1 MRTSMSGPNPLKGTQ
16 GRSTISNSSSGV
28 PKSPRMTQAYNSKTP
43 TKAAPNPWAQSPQAT
58 AKPTG
63 GGYKS
68 QSTIKKPR
76 YISDESTQDSINN
89 TLAQGYANAD
99 ERFQTKSLDRAG
111 LSRGAGQQFMAGQEG
126 VKKMQES
133 AGAAADVQASD
144 QRTNDQMRSDYQ
156 KASEQEAQ
164 NNSMIQHQLAQT
176 AWQQQFAQQ
185 SLNAQLQMAQEQAM
199 LQLRLALFR

>member
-1 MRTSMSGPNPLKGTQ
+1 MINSASGLMMAPGGKQ
-16 GRSTISNSSSGV
+16 SKQQKDWYKQNSRQSPTKPTTTT
-28 PKSPRMTQAYNSKTP
+28 PKSNPYAGAYN
-43 TKAAPNPWAQSPQAT
+43 
-58 AKPTG
+58 
-63 GGYKS
+63 S
-68 QSTIKKPR
+68 QSTIQKPR
-76 YISDESTQDSINN
+76 YISDEATQDSINN

-126 VKKMQES
+126 VKKMQEA

-156 KASEQEAQ
+156 RASEQEAQ
-164 NNSMIQHQLAQT
+164 NNAMIQHQLAQT

>member
-1 MRTSMSGPNPLKGTQ
+1 MIKSASGLMTAPGGKQSKQQQDWYKNNSR
-16 GRSTISNSSSGV
+16 RS
-28 PKSPRMTQAYNSKTP
+28 P
-43 TKAAPNPWAQSPQAT
+43 TKPTTTTTKSNPYARSYNA
-58 AKPTG
+58 
-63 GGYKS
+63 
-68 QSTIKKPR
+68 QSTIQKPR
-76 YISDESTQDSINN
+76 YISDEATQDSINN
-89 TLAQGYANAD
+89 TMAQGYANAD

-126 VKKMQES
+126 VKKMQEA

-156 KASEQEAQ
+156 RASEQEAQ
-164 NNSMIQHQLAQT
+164 NNAMIQHQLAQT
-176 AWQQQFAQQ
+176 AWQKQFAQQ